1 MGWAAAE
8 LVNALKRQVLVL
20 ETDLRA
26 RVGGPL
32 DSLWDW

>member
-1 MGWAAAE
+1 VMRKKIA
-8 LVNALKRQVLVL
+8 N
-20 ETDLRA
+20 DLRA